1 MLKMLA
7 EMWDT
12 NLREVKR
19 LRKRI
24 ENINLLEPEMEKLS
38 DSDLRAKTYE
48 FKQRLTDGETLDDI
62 LPEAFAVI
70 REAAKR
76 TLGQRHFDVQLMGGI
91 VLHEGKIAEMKTG
104 EGKTLVATLPVYLNA
119 LNGRGVHVVTVND
132 YLAKFHSEWMG
143 RVYRFLGL
151 TVGVIL
157 HNLNSEERRHAYGCD
172 ITYGTN
178 NEYGFDYLRDNMAF
192 SQEDMVQRELN
203 YAIVDEVD
211 SILIDEARTPLIIS
225 GQADEST
232 ELYYRFARIA
242 PKLKKEED
250 YSIDEKART
259 VAVTEE
265 GVAKVEKMLNVENM
279 YDDENTELVH
289 QLNQAL
295 RAKELM
301 KRDRDYVVKDG
312 EVIIVDEFTG
322 RLMFGRRYSDGLHQA
337 IEAKEG
343 VKIERE
349 SQTLATIT
357 FQNYFRMYHKLAG
370 MTGTAETEEAEF
382 RKIYG
387 LEVVVIPSN
396 LPMIR
401 VDHPDVIYKTE
412 SGKFRAVVEDITAVH
427 QSKQPILVGTI
438 SIEKSEEL
446 SSMLKK
452 RGVTHQVLNAKHHER
467 EAEIIAQAGRLGA
480 VTIATNMAGRGTDII
495 LGGNAEF
502 LAKDFLRARGFDP
515 NEATQEEYQLVFQ
528 EAKTITSKE
537 HEEVVGLGGL
547 YIIGTERHESRRI
560 DNQLR
565 GRAGRQGDPGASR
578 FYVSMEDDLMRL
590 FGGDMISGLM
600 ERLGWTEDMPIEH
613 SAIAK
618 RIEAAQR
625 KVENRNFE
633 IRKNVLEYD
642 DVLNKQREIIYEL
655 RKKPLFGE
663 DSHQRVIQMFGD
675 VTDNLLEIYANA
687 KVIPEEWDL
696 EGLLQAV
703 YTTLLPVDAISIEE
717 VERLNHQELREM
729 ILELALENY
738 HSKEAEIGSEHFR
751 QFERLVMLRT
761 IDVKWMDHLEAMD
774 ELKEGIGLRAYGQN
788 DPLVAYKI
796 EAYQMFKEMRD
807 SINEEVVRTLA
818 KVQIASEEKVTQRPK
833 IRNIS
838 TNLNED
844 GSAAIQ
850 QRVVGK
856 KVGRNDPCPCG
867 SGKKFKK
874 CCGQE
879 AG

>member
-1 MLKMLA
+1 MLKKLA
-7 EMWDT
+7 ELWDT

-19 LRKRI
+19 LRKEI
-24 ENINLLEPEMEKLS
+24 ETINQLEPEIEKLN
-38 DSDLRAKTYE
+38 DSELRAKTDL

-62 LPEAFAVI
+62 RSEAFAVV

-119 LNGRGVHVVTVND
+119 LTGKGVHVITVND

-143 RVYRFLGL
+143 RIYRFLGL
-151 TVGVIL
+151 SVGVIL
-157 HNLNSEERRHAYGCD
+157 HNLSSEERRQAYGCD

-178 NEYGFDYLRDNMAF
+178 NEFGFDYLRDNMAF
-192 SQEDMVQRELN
+192 SVEDMVQRELN

-242 PKLKKEED
+242 PRLKNESD
-250 YSIDEKART
+250 YTVDEKART
-259 VAVTEE
+259 VVVTEE
-265 GVAKVEKMLNVENM
+265 GVAKVEKILNVENM

-370 MTGTAETEEAEF
+370 MTGTAETEAMEF

-387 LEVVVIPSN
+387 LEVVVIPTN
-396 LPMIR
+396 LPMVR
-401 VDHPDVIYKTE
+401 VDHPDVVYKTE
-412 SGKFRAVVEDITAVH
+412 SGKFRAVVDDIAAVY
-427 QSKQPILVGTI
+427 QTKQPILVGTI

-446 SSMLKK
+446 SNMLKK
-452 RGVTHQVLNAKHHER
+452 KGIPHQVLNAKHHER
-467 EAEIIAQAGRLGA
+467 EAEIIAQAGRKGS

-502 LAKDFLRARGFDP
+502 LAKDYLKSRGIDP
-515 NEATQEEYQLVFQ
+515 TEATSEEYQLTLE
-528 EAKTITSKE
+528 EAKAITSKE
-537 HEEVVGLGGL
+537 HEAVINSGGL

-590 FGGDMISGLM
+590 FGGEMISGMM

-613 SAIAK
+613 SMIAK
-618 RIEAAQR
+618 RIETAQR
-625 KVENRNFE
+625 KVENRNFD

-655 RKKPLFGE
+655 RKKLLFGSDE
-663 DSHQRVIQMFGD
+663 HQRVLQLFD
-675 VTDNLLEIYANA
+675 EVTDNLLEIYANK

-696 EGLLQAV
+696 DGLLQAA
-703 YTTLLPVDAISIEE
+703 YTTFLPVDAITKEDL
-717 VERLNHQELREM
+717 ERADHQELK
-729 ILELALENY
+729 ELISKKALKLY
-738 HSKEAEIGSEHFR
+738 QSKEAEIGTDQLR

-788 DPLVAYKI
+788 DPLIAYKI

-807 SINEEVVRTLA
+807 SINEEVVKTLA
-818 KVQIASEEKVTQRPK
+818 KVQIASEERVAQRPR

-844 GSAAIQ
+844 GSSAVQ

-874 CCGQE
+874 CCGLE